1 MAQLAAITLDD
12 KYVLEEGRVYL
23 TGIQALVRLPLMQRQ
38 MDARAGLNTAG
49 CISGYRGSPLGGFD
63 QQLWRAQKFLAR
75 QHIHFQPG
83 INEDLGATIVWGSQ
97 QVNMYPDASY
107 DGVFGMWYGKG
118 PGVDRSGD
126 VFKHANH
133 AGTSKHGGVL
143 VLAGDD
149 HSCKSSTLPHQTEYA
164 FIDAQIPVLN
174 PSGVQDIL
182 DFGLHGWAMSRFS
195 GCWVAMKTI
204 AETVESS
211 AAADVAPDRITPVM
225 PDFAMPEDGLHIRW
239 PDTPKDQEYRLMKFK
254 LYAALAYARAN
265 KLNRIVIDSP
275 NPRLGI
281 ITTGKAY
288 LDVMQAFDDLGIS
301 ETDAAQIGIRVLK
314 VGMSWPLNRDDVREF
329 AQGLEEIIVVEE
341 KRAVMENQVKE
352 QLYNWREDVRPTV
365 IGKFDEKGEWIL
377 PSMDEL
383 TPARIAV
390 VLAARINRFFD
401 SAKIHDRIE
410 WLAQKELEIALPRP
424 DVARI
429 PWFCPGCPHNSS
441 TKVPDGSRAMAGI
454 GCHYMVNWMDR
465 STETFTHMGG
475 EGATWI
481 GQAPFTKEKHVFQNL
496 GDGTY
501 YHSGSLAVRAAVA
514 SGVNITYKI
523 LFNDAVAMT
532 GGQPVDGPLTVPQ
545 ITRQMA
551 DEGAKRI
558 IVLSDEPDKY
568 PVAAGFADGVDIRH
582 RDELDATQKE
592 LREISGVTIL
602 IFDQTCAA
610 EKRRRRKRKLMVDPP
625 KRVFIND
632 LVCEGCGDC
641 GVQSNCL
648 AVVPVETEF
657 GRKRAIDQ
665 SACNKDFSCL
675 KGFCPSFVTIEGG
688 TLRKPDAIAK
698 SDGANNDAIFASL
711 PRPALPPL
719 DEPWSVLVTG
729 VGGTGVVTIGALL
742 GMAAHIE
749 GKGIVGLDMAGLAQ
763 KGGAVVSHIR
773 FADTQDK
780 LHAARIPA
788 GEANVVLGCDL
799 LVAASYEGL
808 AKMRR
813 NFTKAVIN
821 SHETVTGAFT
831 RNPDF
836 ELKSGEHIAT
846 IRDACGEDAVYFV
859 EGSDIATRLMG
870 DSIATNLFMLGVAW
884 QRGLIPIGEDAL
896 MQAIDLNGVA
906 VEMNK
911 QSYFW
916 GRLFAHDPQKVRDL
930 VGPNEQQAHP
940 VATSL
945 ADILTRRKKFLT
957 DYQDAAYASR
967 YAGLVEKVAQ
977 VEKQRLGD
985 DHDELSKT
993 VARYYFKLLAYKD
1006 EYEVA
1011 RLYTDPAFAAKIRK
1025 TFAGEYKIKFH
1036 LAPPALADKD
1046 PENGHLKKQV
1056 YGPWMMTAFRALAKL
1071 KFLRGTALDPFGRTP
1086 ERKMERELITGYETL
1101 VQDVI
1106 GGLTPDNA
1114 RIAAALLALPEHIR
1128 GYGHIKEANIDKVKQ
1143 REAELRDQFHNPPE
1157 HLQAAE

>member
-1 MAQLAAITLDD
+1 MAKLAKVTLDD
-12 KYVLEEGRVYL
+12 KYTLEEGRIYL

-38 MDARAGLNTAG
+38 LDARAGLNTAG
-49 CISGYRGSPLGGFD
+49 CISGYRGSPLGGLD
-63 QQLWRAQKFLAR
+63 QQLWRAKKFLTK
-75 QHIHFQPG
+75 QQIEFQAG
-83 INEDLGATIVWGSQ
+83 VNEDLAATVVWGSQ
-97 QVNMYPDASY
+97 QVNMYPDAKY
-107 DGVFGMWYGKG
+107 DGVFGLWYGKG

-126 VFKHANH
+126 VFKHANY
-133 AGTSKHGGVL
+133 AGTSKNGGVL

-174 PSGVQDIL
+174 PSGVQDII
-182 DFGLHGWAMSRFS
+182 DFGLHGWAMSRYS

-211 AAADVAPDRITPVM
+211 AAVDVAPGRVAPII
-225 PDFAMPEDGLHIRW
+225 PDFELPEGGVHIRW
-239 PDTPKDQEYRLMKFK
+239 PDTPKEQELRLMKYK

-275 NPRLGI
+275 TPRLGI

-301 ETDAAQIGIRVLK
+301 EQDAANIGIRVLK

-365 IGKFDEKGEWIL
+365 IGKFDEKGNWNL

-383 TPARIAV
+383 TPARIAQ

-401 SAKIHDRIE
+401 SPKIHERIE
-410 WLAQKELEIALPRP
+410 WLAQKEREIAEPRP

-441 TKVPDGSRAMAGI
+441 TKVPEGSRAMAGI

-475 EGATWI
+475 EGVTWI
-481 GQAPFTKEKHVFQNL
+481 GQAPFTNEKHVFQNL

-501 YHSGSLAVRAAVA
+501 YHSGSLAIRAAVA

-532 GGQPVDGPLTVPQ
+532 GGQPVDGPISVPQ

-551 DEGAKRI
+551 DEGVTRI

-568 PVAAGFADGVDIRH
+568 PIDAHFASGVDIRH
-582 RDELDATQKE
+582 RDTLDETQKE
-592 LREISGVTIL
+592 LREVPGTSIL

-610 EKRRRRKRKLMVDPP
+610 EKRRRRKRKLMIDPP

-641 GVQSNCL
+641 GEKSNCL

-675 KGFCPSFVTIEGG
+675 NGFCPSFVTIEGG
-688 TLRKPDAIAK
+688 TLRKPEAAAKGDNHGDAV
-698 SDGANNDAIFASL
+698 FASL
-711 PRPALPPL
+711 PKPVLPSL
-719 DEPWSVLVTG
+719 AEPWSVLVTG

-773 FADTQDK
+773 FADKQEK

-799 LVAASYEGL
+799 LVAASFEGL

-813 NFTKAVIN
+813 NFTQAVIN
-821 SHETVTGAFT
+821 THETITGAFT

-836 ELKSGEHIAT
+836 ELKSNEHKKAIA
-846 IRDACGEDAVYFV
+846 DACGADAVSFV
-859 EGSDIATRLMG
+859 EGSDVATRLMG

-884 QRGLIPIGEDAL
+884 QRGLIPITEEAL

-906 VEMNK
+906 IEMNK
-911 QSYFW
+911 QSFYW
-916 GRLFAHDPQKVRDL
+916 GRLFAHDPQKVID
-930 VGPNEQQAHP
+930 VIGPNEKQAHP
-940 VATSL
+940 IATTLDDMVAK
-945 ADILTRRKKFLT
+945 RKTFLT
-957 DYQDAAYASR
+957 GYQNAAYANR
-967 YAGLVEKVAQ
+967 YEALVRKVASAEQ
-977 VEKQRLGD
+977 KLGD
-985 DHDELSKT
+985 GHDHLAKA
-993 VARYYFKLLAYKD
+993 VAKYYFKLLAYKD

-1011 RLYTDPAFAAKIRK
+1011 RLYTDPAFKAKLRK
-1025 TFAGEYKIKFH
+1025 NFTGKYKVKFH
-1036 LAPPALADKD
+1036 LAPPALANRDATI
-1046 PENGHLKKQV
+1046 GHLKKQV
-1056 YGPWMMTAFRALAKL
+1056 FGPWMMSAFGILAKF
-1071 KFLRGTALDPFGRTP
+1071 KFLRGTAMDPFGKTH
-1086 ERKMERELITGYETL
+1086 ERKTERTLITQYEQL
-1101 VQDVI
+1101 VDEI
-1106 GGLTPDNA
+1106 IAGLNADND
-1114 RIAAALLALPEHIR
+1114 RIAGALLALPEQIR
-1128 GYGHIKEANIDKVKQ
+1128 GYGHVKDANIAKVKE
-1143 REAELRDQFHNPPE
+1143 REAELRQQFHNPPE

>member
-1 MAQLAAITLDD
+1 MAKLAAVTLDD
-12 KYVLEEGRVYL
+12 KYTLEEGRIYL

-38 MDARAGLNTAG
+38 LDARAGLNTAG
-49 CISGYRGSPLGGFD
+49 CISGYRGSPLGGLD
-63 QQLWRAQKFLAR
+63 QQLWRAKKFLTK
-75 QHIHFQPG
+75 QQIEFQAG
-83 INEDLGATIVWGSQ
+83 VNEDLAATVVWGSQ
-97 QVNMYPDASY
+97 QVNMYPDARY

-126 VFKHANH
+126 VFKHANY
-133 AGTSKHGGVL
+133 AGTSRNGGVL

-174 PSGVQDIL
+174 PSGVQDII
-182 DFGLHGWAMSRFS
+182 DFGLHGWAMSRYS

-211 AAADVAPDRITPVM
+211 AAVDVAPDRVSPVM
-225 PDFAMPEDGLHIRW
+225 PDFAMPEGGVHIRW
-239 PDTPKDQEYRLMKFK
+239 PDTPKEQEHRLMKYK

-275 NPRLGI
+275 TPRLGI

-301 ETDAAQIGIRVLK
+301 EKDAADIGIRVLK

-329 AQGLEEIIVVEE
+329 AKGLEEIIVVEE

-383 TPARIAV
+383 TPARIAQ

-401 SAKIHDRIE
+401 SKDIHERIE
-410 WLAQKELEIALPRP
+410 WLAQKEKEIAEPRP

-441 TKVPDGSRAMAGI
+441 TKVPEGSRAMAGI

-475 EGATWI
+475 EGVTWI
-481 GQAPFTKEKHVFQNL
+481 GQAPFTTTKHVFQNL

-501 YHSGSLAVRAAVA
+501 YHSGSLAIRAAIA
-514 SGVNITYKI
+514 SKVNITYKI

-532 GGQPVDGPLTVPQ
+532 GGQPVDGPISVPQ

-551 DEGAKRI
+551 DEGVTRI

-568 PVAAGFADGVDIRH
+568 PIDAHFAPNVDIRH
-582 RDELDATQKE
+582 RDTLDETQKE
-592 LREISGVTIL
+592 LREVPGTSIL

-641 GVQSNCL
+641 GVKSNCL

-675 KGFCPSFVTIEGG
+675 NGFCPSFVTIEGG
-688 TLRKPDAIAK
+688 ALRKPEAAAKGGNHGDAV
-698 SDGANNDAIFASL
+698 FASL
-711 PRPALPPL
+711 PKPALPDL
-719 DEPWSVLVTG
+719 NEPWSVLITG

-742 GMAAHIE
+742 GMAAHLE

-799 LVAASYEGL
+799 LVAASFEGL

-813 NFTKAVIN
+813 NFTQAVIN
-821 SHETVTGAFT
+821 THETVTGAFT

-836 ELKSGEHIAT
+836 ELKSNEHKKAIL
-846 IRDACGEDAVYFV
+846 DACGNDAVNFV
-859 EGSDIATRLMG
+859 EGSDVATRLMG

-884 QRGLIPIGEDAL
+884 QRGLIPITEEAL
-896 MQAIDLNGVA
+896 MQAIELNGVA
-906 VEMNK
+906 IDMNK
-911 QSYFW
+911 QSFYW
-916 GRLFAHDPQKVRDL
+916 GRLFAHDPQKVIN
-930 VGPNEQQAHP
+930 VIGPNEKQAHP
-940 VATSL
+940 VAVTL
-945 ADILTRRKKFLT
+945 DDMVAKRKTFLT
-957 DYQDAAYASR
+957 GYQNAAYANR
-967 YAGLVEKVAQ
+967 FEALVQKVAQ
-977 VEKQRLGD
+977 AEKKLGD
-985 DHDELSKT
+985 GQDHLAKA
-993 VARYYFKLLAYKD
+993 VAKYYFKLLAYKD

-1011 RLYTDPAFAAKIRK
+1011 RLYTDPAFTAKLRK
-1025 TFAGEYKIKFH
+1025 NFTGNYKVKFH
-1036 LAPPALADKD
+1036 LAPPALASRDV
-1046 PENGHLKKQV
+1046 ESGNLKKQV
-1056 YGPWMMTAFRALAKL
+1056 YGPWMMSVFGVLAKF
-1071 KFLRGTALDPFGRTP
+1071 KFLRGTALDPFGKTH
-1086 ERKMERELITGYETL
+1086 ERKTERALITQYEDL
-1101 VQDVI
+1101 VNEVLA
-1106 GGLTPDNA
+1106 GLNHDNV
-1114 RIAAALLALPEHIR
+1114 RIAGALLALPEQIR
-1128 GYGHIKEANIDKVKQ
+1128 GYGHIKDANIAKVKQ
-1143 REAELRDQFHNPPE
+1143 REEELRNQFHNPPE

>member
-1 MAQLAAITLDD
+1 MTKLAAVTLDD
-12 KYVLEEGRVYL
+12 KYTLEEGRVFL

-38 MDARAGLNTAG
+38 MDVRAGLNTAA
-49 CISGYRGSPLGGFD
+49 CISGYRGSPLGGLD
-63 QQLWRAQKFLAR
+63 QQLWRAGKFLAK
-75 QHIHFQPG
+75 QQIEFQPG
-83 INEDLGATIVWGSQ
+83 VNEDLAATVVWGSQ
-97 QVNMYPDASY
+97 QVNMYKDAKY

-126 VFKHANH
+126 VFKHANY
-133 AGTSKHGGVL
+133 AGTSKNGGVL

-174 PSGVQDIL
+174 PSGVQDII
-182 DFGLHGWAMSRFS
+182 DYGLHGWAMSRFS

-211 AAADVAPDRITPVM
+211 AAVDVAPDRITPIT
-225 PDFAMPEDGLHIRW
+225 PDFDMPEGGLHIRW
-239 PDTPKDQEYRLMKFK
+239 PDTPKEQEHRLMKYK

-265 KLNRIVIDSP
+265 KLNKVVIDSP
-275 NPRLGI
+275 TPRLGI

-301 ETDAAQIGIRVLK
+301 EQDAANIGIRVMK

-329 AQGLEEIIVVEE
+329 ATGLEEIIVVEE

-383 TPARIAV
+383 TPARIAQ

-401 SAKIHDRIE
+401 SPKIHERIE
-410 WLAQKELEIALPRP
+410 WLAQKEKEIAEPRP

-441 TKVPDGSRAMAGI
+441 TKVPEGSRAMAGI

-465 STETFTHMGG
+465 RTETFTHMGG

-481 GQAPFTKEKHVFQNL
+481 GQAPFTNEKHVFQNL

-501 YHSGSLAVRAAVA
+501 YHSGSMAVRAAVA
-514 SGVNITYKI
+514 AKVNITYKI

-545 ITRQMA
+545 ITRQMY
-551 DEGAKRI
+551 DEGVSRI
-558 IVLSDEPDKY
+558 IVVSDEPDKY
-568 PVAAGFADGVDIRH
+568 PVASDFAPGVDIRH
-582 RDELDATQKE
+582 RDDLDATQKE
-592 LREISGVTIL
+592 LREVPGTSIL
-602 IFDQTCAA
+602 IYDQTCAA
-610 EKRRRRKRKLMVDPP
+610 EKRRRRKRKLIVDPP

-641 GVQSNCL
+641 GEQSNCL

-688 TLRKPDAIAK
+688 ALRKPEPAAKGGDHGDAV
-698 SDGANNDAIFASL
+698 FAAL
-711 PRPALPPL
+711 PRPTLPAL
-719 DEPWSVLVTG
+719 DQPWSVLITG

-773 FADTQDK
+773 FADAQEK

-799 LVAASYEGL
+799 LVAASFEGL

-813 NFTKAVIN
+813 NFTRAVIN
-821 SHETVTGAFT
+821 THETVTGAFT
-831 RNPDF
+831 HNPDF
-836 ELKSGEHIAT
+836 ELKSNEHQKAIA
-846 IRDACGEDAVYFV
+846 DACGKDAVLFV
-859 EGSDIATRLMG
+859 EGSDVATRLMG

-884 QRGLIPIGEDAL
+884 QQGLIPITEDAL
-896 MQAIDLNGVA
+896 MKAIELNGVA
-906 VEMNK
+906 VDMNK
-911 QSYFW
+911 QSFYW
-916 GRLFAHDPQKVRDL
+916 GRLFAHDREKV
-930 VGPNEQQAHP
+930 VKVIGPNEAEAHP
-940 VATSL
+940 IADTLDDMVAKRV
-945 ADILTRRKKFLT
+945 AFLT
-957 DYQDAAYASR
+957 DYQNAAYAKR
-967 YAGLVEKVAQ
+967 YRTLVDRVASAEKRLTGGSDDLARAVA
-977 VEKQRLGD
+977 K
-985 DHDELSKT
+985 S
-993 VARYYFKLLAYKD
+993 YFKLLAYKD

-1011 RLYTDPAFAAKIRK
+1011 RLYTDPAFMAKVRK
-1025 TFAGEYKIKFH
+1025 TFSGNFKMKFH
-1036 LAPPALADKD
+1036 MAPPAFADRD
-1046 PENGHLKKQV
+1046 PETGHLKKQAF
-1056 YGPWMMTAFRALAKL
+1056 GPWMMGAFKVLASM
-1071 KFLRGTALDPFGRTP
+1071 KFLRGTMMDPFAHNH
-1086 ERKMERELITGYETL
+1086 ERKMERQLITQYEAL
-1101 VQDVI
+1101 VDEI
-1106 GGLTPDNA
+1106 LSGLNA
-1114 RIAAALLALPEHIR
+1114 ENTRIATALLALPMQIR
-1128 GYGHIKEANIDKVKQ
+1128 GYGHIKEANITKTKQ
-1143 REAELRDQFHNPPE
+1143 REAELLDQFRNPPE

>member
-1 MAQLAAITLDD
+1 MAKLAAVTLDD
-12 KYVLEEGRVYL
+12 KYTLEEGRIYL

-38 MDARAGLNTAG
+38 LDARAGLNTAG
-49 CISGYRGSPLGGFD
+49 CISGYRGSPLGGLD
-63 QQLWRAQKFLAR
+63 QQLWRAKKFLTK
-75 QHIHFQPG
+75 QQIEFQAG
-83 INEDLGATIVWGSQ
+83 VNEDLAATVVWGSQ
-97 QVNMYPDASY
+97 QVNMYPDAKY

-126 VFKHANH
+126 VFKHANY
-133 AGTSKHGGVL
+133 AGTSRNGGVL

-174 PSGVQDIL
+174 PSGVQDII
-182 DFGLHGWAMSRFS
+182 DFGLHGWAMSRYS

-211 AAADVAPDRITPVM
+211 AAVDVAPDRVSPVM
-225 PDFAMPEDGLHIRW
+225 PDFAMPEGGVHIRW
-239 PDTPKDQEYRLMKFK
+239 PDTPKEQEHRLMKYK

-275 NPRLGI
+275 TPRLGI

-301 ETDAAQIGIRVLK
+301 EKDAADIGIRVLK

-329 AQGLEEIIVVEE
+329 AKGLEEIIVVEE

-383 TPARIAV
+383 TPARIAQ

-401 SAKIHDRIE
+401 SKDIHERIE
-410 WLAQKELEIALPRP
+410 WLAQKEKEIAEPRP

-441 TKVPDGSRAMAGI
+441 TKVPEGSRAMAGI

-475 EGATWI
+475 EGVTWI
-481 GQAPFTKEKHVFQNL
+481 GQAPFTTTKHVFQNL

-501 YHSGSLAVRAAVA
+501 YHSGSLAIRAAIA
-514 SGVNITYKI
+514 SKVNITYKI

-532 GGQPVDGPLTVPQ
+532 GGQPVDGPISVPQ

-551 DEGAKRI
+551 DEGVTRI

-568 PVAAGFADGVDIRH
+568 PIDAHFAPNVDIRH
-582 RDELDATQKE
+582 RDTLDETQKE
-592 LREISGVTIL
+592 LREVPGTSIL

-641 GVQSNCL
+641 GVKSNCL

-675 KGFCPSFVTIEGG
+675 NGFCPSFVTIEGG
-688 TLRKPDAIAK
+688 ALRKPEAAAKGGNHGDAV
-698 SDGANNDAIFASL
+698 FASL
-711 PRPALPPL
+711 PKPTLPDL
-719 DEPWSVLVTG
+719 KEPWSVLITG

-799 LVAASYEGL
+799 LVAASFEGL

-813 NFTKAVIN
+813 NFTQAVIN
-821 SHETVTGAFT
+821 THETVTGAFT

-836 ELKSGEHIAT
+836 ELKSNEHKKAIL
-846 IRDACGEDAVYFV
+846 DACGNDAVNFV
-859 EGSDIATRLMG
+859 EGSDVATRLMG

-884 QRGLIPIGEDAL
+884 QRGLIPITEEAL
-896 MQAIDLNGVA
+896 MQAIELNGVA
-906 VEMNK
+906 IDMNK
-911 QSYFW
+911 QSFYW
-916 GRLFAHDPQKVRDL
+916 GRLFAHDPQKVIN
-930 VGPNEQQAHP
+930 VIGPNEKQAHP
-940 VATSL
+940 VAVTL
-945 ADILTRRKKFLT
+945 DDMVAKRKTFLT
-957 DYQDAAYASR
+957 GYQNAAYANR
-967 YAGLVEKVAQ
+967 FEALVQKVAQ
-977 VEKQRLGD
+977 AEKKLGD
-985 DHDELSKT
+985 GQDHLAKA
-993 VARYYFKLLAYKD
+993 VAKYYFKLLAYKD

-1011 RLYTDPAFAAKIRK
+1011 RLYTDPAFTAKLRK
-1025 TFAGEYKIKFH
+1025 NFTGNYKVKFH
-1036 LAPPALADKD
+1036 LAPPALASRDV
-1046 PENGHLKKQV
+1046 ESGNLKKQV
-1056 YGPWMMTAFRALAKL
+1056 YGPWMMSAFGVLAKF
-1071 KFLRGTALDPFGRTP
+1071 KFLRGTALDPFGKTH
-1086 ERKMERELITGYETL
+1086 ERKTERALITQYEDL
-1101 VQDVI
+1101 VNEVLA
-1106 GGLTPDNA
+1106 GLNHDNV
-1114 RIAAALLALPEHIR
+1114 RIAGALLALPEQIR
-1128 GYGHIKEANIDKVKQ
+1128 GYGHIKDANIAKVKQ
-1143 REAELRDQFHNPPE
+1143 REEELRNQFHNPPE

>member
-1 MAQLAAITLDD
+1 M
-12 KYVLEEGRVYL
+12 KY
-23 TGIQALVRLPLMQRQ
+23 
-38 MDARAGLNTAG
+38 
-49 CISGYRGSPLGGFD
+49 
-63 QQLWRAQKFLAR
+63 
-75 QHIHFQPG
+75 
-83 INEDLGATIVWGSQ
+83 
-97 QVNMYPDASY
+97 
-107 DGVFGMWYGKG
+107 
-118 PGVDRSGD
+118 
-126 VFKHANH
+126 
-133 AGTSKHGGVL
+133 
-143 VLAGDD
+143 
-149 HSCKSSTLPHQTEYA
+149 
-164 FIDAQIPVLN
+164 
-174 PSGVQDIL
+174 
-182 DFGLHGWAMSRFS
+182 
-195 GCWVAMKTI
+195 
-204 AETVESS
+204 
-211 AAADVAPDRITPVM
+211 
-225 PDFAMPEDGLHIRW
+225 
-239 PDTPKDQEYRLMKFK
+239 K

-275 NPRLGI
+275 TPRMGI

-301 ETDAAQIGIRVLK
+301 ETDAANIGIRVLK

-341 KRAVMENQVKE
+341 KRAVMENQIKE

-365 IGKFDEKGEWIL
+365 IGKFDEQGNWNL

-383 TPARIAV
+383 TPARIAQ

-401 SAKIHDRIE
+401 SPEIHERIE
-410 WLAQKELEIALPRP
+410 WLAQKELEIAEPRP
-424 DVARI
+424 EVARI

-441 TKVPDGSRAMAGI
+441 TKVPEGSRALAGI

-481 GQAPFTKEKHVFQNL
+481 GQAPFTTTKHVFQNL

-501 YHSGSLAVRAAVA
+501 YHSGSLAIRAAVA

-532 GGQPVDGPLTVPQ
+532 GGQPVDGPISVPQ

-551 DEGAKRI
+551 DEGATRI

-568 PVAAGFADGVDIRH
+568 PIDAHFAPGVDIRH
-582 RDELDATQKE
+582 RDTLDETQKE
-592 LREISGVTIL
+592 LREVPGTSIL

-641 GVQSNCL
+641 GEKSNCL
-648 AVVPVETEF
+648 AVIPVETEF

-675 KGFCPSFVTIEGG
+675 NGFCPSFVTIEGG
-688 TLRKPDAIAK
+688 TLRKPEAAAKGDQHGDAV
-698 SDGANNDAIFASL
+698 FASL
-711 PRPALPPL
+711 PKPVLPSL
-719 DEPWSVLVTG
+719 TEPWSVLVTG

-773 FADTQDK
+773 FADTQEK

-799 LVAASYEGL
+799 LVAASFEGL

-813 NFTKAVIN
+813 NFTRAVIN
-821 SHETVTGAFT
+821 THETITGAFT

-836 ELKSGEHIAT
+836 ELKSNEHKKAIA
-846 IRDACGEDAVYFV
+846 DACGADAVSFV
-859 EGSDIATRLMG
+859 EGSDVATRLMG

-884 QRGLIPIGEDAL
+884 QRGLIPITEDAL

-906 VEMNK
+906 IEMNK
-911 QSYFW
+911 QSFYW
-916 GRLFAHDPQKVRDL
+916 GRLFAHDPQKVID
-930 VGPNEQQAHP
+930 VIGPNEKQAHP
-940 VATSL
+940 IATTLDDMVAK
-945 ADILTRRKKFLT
+945 RKTFLT
-957 DYQDAAYASR
+957 GYQNAAYANR
-967 YAGLVEKVAQ
+967 YEALVRKVASAEQ
-977 VEKQRLGD
+977 KLGD
-985 DHDELSKT
+985 GHDHLAK
-993 VARYYFKLLAYKD
+993 AAAKYYFKLLAYKD

-1011 RLYTDPAFAAKIRK
+1011 RLYTDPAFTAKLRK
-1025 TFAGEYKIKFH
+1025 NFTGKYKVKFH
-1036 LAPPALADKD
+1036 LAPPALATRDMTS
-1046 PENGHLKKQV
+1046 GHLKKQV
-1056 YGPWMMTAFRALAKL
+1056 FGPWMMQVFGVLAKF
-1071 KFLRGTALDPFGRTP
+1071 KFLRGTAMDPFGKTR
-1086 ERKMERELITGYETL
+1086 ERKTERALIARYEQL
-1101 VQDVI
+1101 VDEVI
-1106 GGLTPDNA
+1106 AGLNTNND
-1114 RIAAALLALPEHIR
+1114 RIAGALLALPEQIR
-1128 GYGHIKEANIDKVKQ
+1128 GYGHVKDANLARVKE
-1143 REAELRDQFHNPPE
+1143 REDELRQQFHNPPE

>member
-1 MAQLAAITLDD
+1 MAQLAAISLDD
-12 KYVLEEGRVYL
+12 KYTLEEGRVYL

-38 MDARAGLNTAG
+38 LDARAGLNTAG
-49 CISGYRGSPLGGFD
+49 CISGYRGSPLGGLD
-63 QQLWRAQKFLAR
+63 QQLWRAKKFLTR
-75 QHIHFQPG
+75 QQIEFQAG
-83 INEDLGATIVWGSQ
+83 VNEDLAATVVWGSQ
-97 QVNMYPDASY
+97 QVNMYKDAKY

-126 VFKHANH
+126 VFKHANY

-182 DFGLHGWAMSRFS
+182 DFGIHGWAMSRYS

-211 AAADVAPDRITPVM
+211 AAVDVAPDRITPII
-225 PDFAMPEDGLHIRW
+225 PDNFAMPEGGLHIRW
-239 PDTPKDQEYRLMKFK
+239 PDTPKDQEHRLMKYK

-265 KLNRIVIDSP
+265 KLNKTVIDSP
-275 NPRLGI
+275 NARLGI

-301 ETDAAQIGIRVLK
+301 EADAAKIGIRVLK

-329 AQGLEEIIVVEE
+329 AMGLEEIIVVEE

-390 VLAARINRFFD
+390 VLAERIKRFYD
-401 SAKIHDRIE
+401 SPKIHERID
-410 WLAQKELEIALPRP
+410 WLEQKEREIAEPRP

-441 TKVPDGSRAMAGI
+441 TKVPEGSRAMAGI

-475 EGATWI
+475 EGVTWI
-481 GQAPFTKEKHVFQNL
+481 GQAPFTNTKHVFQNL

-514 SGVNITYKI
+514 AGVNITYKI

-551 DEGAKRI
+551 DEGVKRI
-558 IVLSDEPDKY
+558 IVLSDEPYKY
-568 PVAAGFADGVDIRH
+568 PVASHFADGVDIRH
-582 RDELDATQKE
+582 RDELDNTQKE
-592 LREISGVTIL
+592 LREIEGVTIL

-641 GVQSNCL
+641 GEKSNCL

-675 KGFCPSFVTIEGG
+675 NGFCPSFVTIEGG
-688 TLRKPDAIAK
+688 SLRKPEAAAK
-698 SDGANNDAIFASL
+698 SGNAGDAIFASL
-711 PRPALPPL
+711 PRPTLP
-719 DEPWSVLVTG
+719 DITDPWSVLITG

-773 FADTQDK
+773 FADTQEK

-799 LVAASYEGL
+799 LVAASFEGL

-813 NFTKAVIN
+813 NFTQAVIN
-821 SHETVTGAFT
+821 THETVTGAFT

-836 ELKSGEHIAT
+836 QLKSNEHMKVIS
-846 IRDACGEDAVYFV
+846 DACGADAVNFV

-870 DSIATNLFMLGVAW
+870 NSIATNLFMLGVAW
-884 QRGLIPIGEDAL
+884 QRGLIPITEEAL

-906 VEMNK
+906 IDMNK
-911 QSYFW
+911 QSFYW
-916 GRLFAHDPQKVRDL
+916 GRLFAHDPKRVLD
-930 VGPNEQQAHP
+930 VIGPNETEAHP
-940 VATSL
+940 IATTLS
-945 ADILTRRKKFLT
+945 DIIAKRKAFLT
-957 DYQDAAYASR
+957 DYQNAAYANR
-967 YAGLVEKVAQ
+967 FAALVDRVAAAEK
-977 VEKQRLGD
+977 RLDGGD
-985 DHDELSKT
+985 DLART
-993 VARYYFKLLAYKD
+993 VAKYYFKLLAYKD

-1011 RLYTDPAFAAKIRK
+1011 RLYTDPAFRAKLAKNFTGDYKIR
-1025 TFAGEYKIKFH
+1025 FH
-1036 LAPPALADKD
+1036 LAPPALADRD
-1046 PENGHLKKQV
+1046 PETGHLKKQAF
-1056 YGPWMMTAFRALAKL
+1056 GPWMMNAFGILAKF
-1071 KFLRGTALDPFGRTP
+1071 KFLRGTALDPFGRTH
-1086 ERKMERELITGYETL
+1086 ERKMERQLIADYEALVDEVITGL
-1101 VQDVI
+1101 NH
-1106 GGLTPDNA
+1106 DNA
-1114 RIAAALLALPEHIR
+1114 RIANALLALPEQIR
-1128 GYGHIKEANIDKVKQ
+1128 GYGHIKDGNIDKVKT
-1143 REAELRDQFHNPPE
+1143 REAELLEQFRNPPE
-1157 HLQAAE
+1157 HLKAAE

>member
-1 MAQLAAITLDD
+1 MAKLAAVTLDD
-12 KYVLEEGRVYL
+12 KYTLEEGRIYL

-49 CISGYRGSPLGGFD
+49 CISGYRGSPLGGLD
-63 QQLWRAQKFLAR
+63 QQLWRAKKFLTK
-75 QHIHFQPG
+75 QQIEFQAG
-83 INEDLGATIVWGSQ
+83 VNEDLAATVVWGSQ
-97 QVNMYPDASY
+97 QVNMYPDAKY

-126 VFKHANH
+126 VFKHANY
-133 AGTSKHGGVL
+133 AGTSRNGGVL

-174 PSGVQDIL
+174 PSGVQDII
-182 DFGLHGWAMSRFS
+182 DFGLHGWAMSRYS

-211 AAADVAPDRITPVM
+211 AAVDVAPDRVSPVM
-225 PDFAMPEDGLHIRW
+225 PDFSMPEGGVHIRW
-239 PDTPKDQEYRLMKFK
+239 PDTPKEQEHRLMKYK

-275 NPRLGI
+275 TPRLGI

-301 ETDAAQIGIRVLK
+301 EQDAADIGIRVLK

-329 AQGLEEIIVVEE
+329 AKGLEEIIVVEE

-383 TPARIAV
+383 TPARIAQ

-401 SAKIHDRIE
+401 SNDIHERIE
-410 WLAQKELEIALPRP
+410 WLAQKEKEIAEPRP

-441 TKVPDGSRAMAGI
+441 TKVPEGSRAMAGI

-475 EGATWI
+475 EGVTWI
-481 GQAPFTKEKHVFQNL
+481 GQAPFTTTKHVFQNL

-501 YHSGSLAVRAAVA
+501 YHSGSLAIRAAVA

-532 GGQPVDGPLTVPQ
+532 GGQPVDGPLSVPQ

-551 DEGAKRI
+551 DEGVTRI

-568 PVAAGFADGVDIRH
+568 PIDAHFAPNVDIRH
-582 RDELDATQKE
+582 RDTLDETQKE
-592 LREISGVTIL
+592 LREVPGTSIL

-641 GVQSNCL
+641 GEKSNCL

-675 KGFCPSFVTIEGG
+675 NGFCPSFITIEGG
-688 TLRKPDAIAK
+688 ALRKPEAAAKGDNHGDAV
-698 SDGANNDAIFASL
+698 FASL
-711 PRPALPPL
+711 PKPTLPALT
-719 DEPWSVLVTG
+719 EPWSVLVTG

-773 FADTQDK
+773 FADRQEK

-799 LVAASYEGL
+799 LVAASFEGL

-813 NFTKAVIN
+813 NFTQAVIN
-821 SHETVTGAFT
+821 THETITGAFT

-836 ELKSGEHIAT
+836 ELKSNEHKKAIL
-846 IRDACGEDAVYFV
+846 DACGHDAVNFV
-859 EGSDIATRLMG
+859 EGSDVATRLMG

-884 QRGLIPIGEDAL
+884 QRGLIPITEEAL
-896 MQAIDLNGVA
+896 MQAIELNGVA
-906 VEMNK
+906 IDMNK
-911 QSYFW
+911 QSFYW
-916 GRLFAHDPQKVRDL
+916 GRLFAHDPQKVIDV
-930 VGPNEQQAHP
+930 VGPEEKQAHP
-940 VATSL
+940 IATTL
-945 ADILTRRKKFLT
+945 DDMVEKRKKFLT
-957 DYQDAAYASR
+957 GYQNAAYANR
-967 YAGLVEKVAQ
+967 FEALVQKVAQ
-977 VEKQRLGD
+977 AEKKLGD
-985 DHDELSKT
+985 GQDHLARA
-993 VARYYFKLLAYKD
+993 VAKYYFKLLAYKD

-1011 RLYTDPAFAAKIRK
+1011 RLYTDPAFKAKLRK
-1025 TFAGEYKIKFH
+1025 NFTGNYKIKFH
-1036 LAPPALADKD
+1036 LAPPALASRDA
-1046 PENGHLKKQV
+1046 ESGTLKKQV
-1056 YGPWMMTAFRALAKL
+1056 YGPWMMSAFGVLAKF
-1071 KFLRGTALDPFGRTP
+1071 KFLRGTALDPFGKTH
-1086 ERKMERELITGYETL
+1086 ERKTERALITHYEDL
-1101 VQDVI
+1101 VDEVLA
-1106 GGLTPDNA
+1106 GLNHDNI
-1114 RIAAALLALPEHIR
+1114 RIAGALLALPEQIR
-1128 GYGHIKEANIDKVKQ
+1128 GYGHIKDANLAKVKQ
-1143 REAELRDQFHNPPE
+1143 REEELRNQFHNPPE

>member
-1 MAQLAAITLDD
+1 MAKLAAVTLDD
-12 KYVLEEGRVYL
+12 KYTLEEGRIYL

-49 CISGYRGSPLGGFD
+49 CISGYRGSPLGGLD
-63 QQLWRAQKFLAR
+63 QQLWRAKKFLTK
-75 QHIHFQPG
+75 QQIEFQAG
-83 INEDLGATIVWGSQ
+83 VNEDLAATVVWGSQ
-97 QVNMYPDASY
+97 QVNMYPDAKY

-126 VFKHANH
+126 VFKHANY
-133 AGTSKHGGVL
+133 AGTSRNGGVL

-174 PSGVQDIL
+174 PSGVQDII
-182 DFGLHGWAMSRFS
+182 DFGLHGWAMSRYS

-211 AAADVAPDRITPVM
+211 AAVDVAPNRVSPVM
-225 PDFAMPEDGLHIRW
+225 PDFAMPEGGVHIRW
-239 PDTPKDQEYRLMKFK
+239 PDTPKEQEHRLMKYK

-265 KLNRIVIDSP
+265 RLNRIVIDSP
-275 NPRLGI
+275 TPRLGI

-301 ETDAAQIGIRVLK
+301 EQDAADIGIRVLK

-329 AQGLEEIIVVEE
+329 AKGLEEIIVVEE

-383 TPARIAV
+383 TPARIAQ

-401 SAKIHDRIE
+401 SQKIHDRIE
-410 WLAQKELEIALPRP
+410 WLAQKEKEIAEPRP

-441 TKVPDGSRAMAGI
+441 TKVPEGSRAMAGI

-475 EGATWI
+475 EGVTWI
-481 GQAPFTKEKHVFQNL
+481 GQAPFTTTKHVFQNL

-501 YHSGSLAVRAAVA
+501 YHSGSLAIRAAIA

-532 GGQPVDGPLTVPQ
+532 GGQPVDGPLSVPQ

-551 DEGAKRI
+551 DEGVTRI

-568 PVAAGFADGVDIRH
+568 PIDAHFAPNVDIRH
-582 RDELDATQKE
+582 RDTLDETQKE
-592 LREISGVTIL
+592 LREVPGTSIL

-641 GVQSNCL
+641 GEKSNCL

-675 KGFCPSFVTIEGG
+675 NGFCPSFVTIEGG
-688 TLRKPDAIAK
+688 ALRKPEAAAKGDNHGDAV
-698 SDGANNDAIFASL
+698 FASL
-711 PRPALPPL
+711 PKPALPAL
-719 DEPWSVLVTG
+719 TEPWSVLVTG

-773 FADTQDK
+773 FADRQEK

-799 LVAASYEGL
+799 LVAASFEGL

-813 NFTKAVIN
+813 NFTQAVIN
-821 SHETVTGAFT
+821 THETITGAFT

-836 ELKSGEHIAT
+836 ELKSNEHKKAIL
-846 IRDACGEDAVYFV
+846 DACGDDAVNFV
-859 EGSDIATRLMG
+859 EGSDVATRLMG

-884 QRGLIPIGEDAL
+884 QRGLIPITEEAL
-896 MQAIDLNGVA
+896 MQAIELNGVA
-906 VEMNK
+906 IDMNK
-911 QSYFW
+911 QSFYW
-916 GRLFAHDPQKVRDL
+916 GRLFAHDPQKVIDV
-930 VGPNEQQAHP
+930 VGPDEKQAHP
-940 VATSL
+940 IATTLDDMVAK
-945 ADILTRRKKFLT
+945 RKKFLT
-957 DYQDAAYASR
+957 GYQNAAYARR
-967 YAGLVEKVAQ
+967 YESLVTKVAQ
-977 VEKQRLGD
+977 AEKRLGD
-985 DHDELSKT
+985 GQDHLART
-993 VARYYFKLLAYKD
+993 VAKYYFKLLAYKD

-1011 RLYTDPAFAAKIRK
+1011 RLYTDPAFTAKLRK
-1025 TFAGEYKIKFH
+1025 NFTGNYKVKFH
-1036 LAPPALADKD
+1036 LAPPALASKD
-1046 PENGHLKKQV
+1046 AETGNLKKQV
-1056 YGPWMMTAFRALAKL
+1056 YGPWMMSAFAVLAKF
-1071 KFLRGTALDPFGRTP
+1071 KFLRGTALDPFGKTH
-1086 ERKMERELITGYETL
+1086 ERKTERALITHYEEL
-1101 VQDVI
+1101 VDEVLA
-1106 GGLTPDNA
+1106 GLNPDNI
-1114 RIAAALLALPEHIR
+1114 RIAGALLALPEQIR
-1128 GYGHIKEANIDKVKQ
+1128 GYGHIKDANIAKVKQ
-1143 REAELRDQFHNPPE
+1143 REEELRNQFHNPPE

>member
-1 MAQLAAITLDD
+1 MAKLATVTLDD
-12 KYVLEEGRVYL
+12 KYTLEEGRIYL

-38 MDARAGLNTAG
+38 LDARAGLNTAG
-49 CISGYRGSPLGGFD
+49 CISGYRGSPLGGLD
-63 QQLWRAQKFLAR
+63 QQLWRAQKFLTR
-75 QHIHFQPG
+75 QQIEFKPG
-83 INEDLGATIVWGSQ
+83 VNEDLAATVIWGSQ
-97 QVNMYPDASY
+97 QVNMYPDAKY
-107 DGVFGMWYGKG
+107 DGVFGLWYGKG

-126 VFKHANH
+126 VLKHANY
-133 AGTSKHGGVL
+133 AGTSKNGGVL

-174 PSGVQDIL
+174 PSGVQDII
-182 DFGLHGWAMSRFS
+182 DFGLHGWAMSRYS

-211 AAADVAPDRITPVM
+211 AAVDVAPGRVAPII
-225 PDFAMPEDGLHIRW
+225 PDFSLPEGGVHIRW
-239 PDTPKDQEYRLMKFK
+239 PDTPKDQEQRLMKYK

-265 KLNRIVIDSP
+265 KLNRIVINSP
-275 NPRLGI
+275 TPRMGI

-301 ETDAAQIGIRVLK
+301 ETDAANIGIRVLK

-365 IGKFDEKGEWIL
+365 IGKFDEQGNWNL

-383 TPARIAV
+383 TPARIAQ

-401 SAKIHDRIE
+401 SPEIHERIE
-410 WLAQKELEIALPRP
+410 WLAQKEREIAEPRP
-424 DVARI
+424 EVARI

-441 TKVPDGSRAMAGI
+441 TKVPEGSRALAGI

-481 GQAPFTKEKHVFQNL
+481 GQAPFTTTKHVFQNL

-501 YHSGSLAVRAAVA
+501 YHSGSLAIRAAVA

-532 GGQPVDGPLTVPQ
+532 GGQPVDGPISVPQ

-551 DEGAKRI
+551 DEGATRI

-568 PVAAGFADGVDIRH
+568 PIDAHFAPNVDIRH
-582 RDELDATQKE
+582 RDTLDETQKE
-592 LREISGVTIL
+592 LREVPGTSIL

-610 EKRRRRKRKLMVDPP
+610 EKRRRRKRKLIVDPP

-641 GVQSNCL
+641 GEKSNCL
-648 AVVPVETEF
+648 AVIPVETEF

-675 KGFCPSFVTIEGG
+675 NGFCPSFVTIEGG
-688 TLRKPDAIAK
+688 SLRKPEAAAKGDQHGDAV
-698 SDGANNDAIFASL
+698 FASL
-711 PRPALPPL
+711 PKPVLPSL
-719 DEPWSVLVTG
+719 AEPWSVLVTG

-773 FADTQDK
+773 FADTQEK

-799 LVAASYEGL
+799 LVAASFEGL

-813 NFTKAVIN
+813 NFTRAVIN
-821 SHETVTGAFT
+821 THETITGAFT

-836 ELKSGEHIAT
+836 ELKSNEHKKAIA
-846 IRDACGEDAVYFV
+846 DACGADAVSFV
-859 EGSDIATRLMG
+859 EGSDVATRLMG

-884 QRGLIPIGEDAL
+884 QRGLIPITEDAL

-906 VEMNK
+906 IEMNK
-911 QSYFW
+911 QSFYW
-916 GRLFAHDPQKVRDL
+916 GRLFAHDAQKVID
-930 VGPNEQQAHP
+930 VIGPNEKQAHP
-940 VATSL
+940 IATTLDDMVAK
-945 ADILTRRKKFLT
+945 RKTFLT
-957 DYQDAAYASR
+957 GYQNAAYANR
-967 YAGLVEKVAQ
+967 YEALVRKVASAEQ
-977 VEKQRLGD
+977 KLGD
-985 DHDELSKT
+985 GHDHLAKAT
-993 VARYYFKLLAYKD
+993 AKYYFKLLAYKD

-1011 RLYTDPAFAAKIRK
+1011 RLYTDPAFTAKLRK
-1025 TFAGEYKIKFH
+1025 NFTGKYKVKFH
-1036 LAPPALADKD
+1036 LAPPALATRDMTS
-1046 PENGHLKKQV
+1046 GHLKKQV
-1056 YGPWMMTAFRALAKL
+1056 FGPWMMQVFGVLAKF
-1071 KFLRGTALDPFGRTP
+1071 KFLRGTAIDPFGKTR
-1086 ERKMERELITGYETL
+1086 ERKTERALIAHYEQL
-1101 VQDVI
+1101 VDEVI
-1106 GGLTPDNA
+1106 AGLNTNND
-1114 RIAAALLALPEHIR
+1114 RIAGALLALPEQIR
-1128 GYGHIKEANIDKVKQ
+1128 GYGHVKDANIARVKE
-1143 REAELRDQFHNPPE
+1143 REAELRQQFHNPPE

>member
-1 MAQLAAITLDD
+1 MAQQLAAVQLDD
-12 KYVLEEGRVYL
+12 KYTLEEGRVYL

-38 MDARAGLNTAG
+38 LDARAGLNTAG
-49 CISGYRGSPLGGFD
+49 CISGYRGSPLGGLD
-63 QQLWRAQKFLAR
+63 QQLWRAQKFLTK
-75 QHIHFQPG
+75 QQIEFQPG
-83 INEDLGATIVWGSQ
+83 VNEDLAATVVWGSQ
-97 QVNMYPDASY
+97 QVNMYKDAKY

-182 DFGLHGWAMSRFS
+182 DYGLHGWAMSRYS

-211 AAADVAPDRITPVM
+211 AAADVAPDRITPII
-225 PDFAMPEDGLHIRW
+225 PTDFDMPEGGLHIRW
-239 PDTPKDQEYRLMKFK
+239 PDTPKEQEHRLMKYK

-265 KLNRIVIDSP
+265 KLNKTVIDSP
-275 NPRLGI
+275 NVRLGI

-301 ETDAAQIGIRVLK
+301 EEDAAKIGIRVLK

-329 AQGLEEIIVVEE
+329 ALGLEEIIVVEE

-383 TPARIAV
+383 TPARVAV
-390 VLAARINRFFD
+390 VLAERIKRFYD
-401 SAKIHDRIE
+401 SPAIHERID
-410 WLAQKELEIALPRP
+410 WLAEKEKEIAEPRP

-441 TKVPDGSRAMAGI
+441 TKVPEGSRAMAGI

-481 GQAPFTKEKHVFQNL
+481 GQAPFTHTKHVFQNL

-545 ITRQMA
+545 ITRQMF

-558 IVLSDEPDKY
+558 IVLSDEPEKY
-568 PVAAGFADGVDIRH
+568 PMGADFAPGVDIRH
-582 RDELDATQKE
+582 RDTLEDTQKE
-592 LREISGVTIL
+592 LREIEGVSIL

-641 GVQSNCL
+641 GEQSNCL
-648 AVVPVETEF
+648 AIVPVETEF

-688 TLRKPDAIAK
+688 ELRKPDAAAK
-698 SDGANNDAIFASL
+698 GDTGTDAVFASL
-711 PRPALPPL
+711 PRPTLPEI

-773 FADTQDK
+773 FANDQNK

-813 NFTKAVIN
+813 NFTQAVIN
-821 SHETVTGAFT
+821 THETVTGAFT
-831 RNPDF
+831 HNPDF
-836 ELKSGEHIAT
+836 ELKTNEHMKVIS
-846 IRDACGEDAVYFV
+846 DACGSDAVHFV

-870 DSIATNLFMLGVAW
+870 NSIATNLFMLGVAW
-884 QRGLIPIGEDAL
+884 QRGLIPISEEAL
-896 MQAIDLNGVA
+896 MQAIELNGVSID
-906 VEMNK
+906 MNK
-911 QSYFW
+911 QSFHW
-916 GRLFAHDPQKVRDL
+916 GRLYAHDRDRVIGI
-930 VGPNEQQAHP
+930 VGPNEAEAHP
-940 VATSL
+940 IATELS
-945 ADILTRRKKFLT
+945 DIIAKRRAFLT
-957 DYQDAAYASR
+957 DYQNAAYADR
-967 YAGLVEKVAQ
+967 FTALVDKVTAAEK
-977 VEKQRLGD
+977 RLNDQD
-985 DHDELSKT
+985 DLART
-993 VARYYFKLLAYKD
+993 VAKYYFKLLAYKD

-1011 RLYTDPAFAAKIRK
+1011 RLYTDPAFLKK
-1025 TFAGEYKIKFH
+1025 VTQTFTGDYKINFH
-1036 LAPPALADKD
+1036 LAPPSLANAD
-1046 PENGHLKKQV
+1046 PENGKPQKSV
-1056 YGPWMMTAFRALAKL
+1056 YGPWMMSAFRMLAKL
-1071 KFLRGTALDPFGRTP
+1071 KFLRGTKLDPFGRNP
-1086 ERKMERELITGYETL
+1086 ERKIERQLITDYEKL
-1101 VQDVI
+1101 VTEVLDGINHENV
-1106 GGLTPDNA
+1106 
-1114 RIAAALLALPEHIR
+1114 RIAKALLALPEHIR
-1128 GYGHIKEANIDKVKQ
+1128 GYGHVKEEHIAKVKV
-1143 REAELRDQFHNPPE
+1143 REAELLEQFRNPPE
-1157 HLQAAE
+1157 HLKAAE

>member
-1 MAQLAAITLDD
+1 M
-12 KYVLEEGRVYL
+12 KY
-23 TGIQALVRLPLMQRQ
+23 
-38 MDARAGLNTAG
+38 
-49 CISGYRGSPLGGFD
+49 
-63 QQLWRAQKFLAR
+63 
-75 QHIHFQPG
+75 
-83 INEDLGATIVWGSQ
+83 
-97 QVNMYPDASY
+97 
-107 DGVFGMWYGKG
+107 
-118 PGVDRSGD
+118 
-126 VFKHANH
+126 
-133 AGTSKHGGVL
+133 
-143 VLAGDD
+143 
-149 HSCKSSTLPHQTEYA
+149 
-164 FIDAQIPVLN
+164 
-174 PSGVQDIL
+174 
-182 DFGLHGWAMSRFS
+182 
-195 GCWVAMKTI
+195 
-204 AETVESS
+204 
-211 AAADVAPDRITPVM
+211 
-225 PDFAMPEDGLHIRW
+225 
-239 PDTPKDQEYRLMKFK
+239 K

-265 KLNRIVIDSP
+265 KLNKTVIDSP
-275 NPRLGI
+275 NARLGI

-301 ETDAAQIGIRVLK
+301 EEDAAKIGIKVLK

-329 AQGLEEIIVVEE
+329 AMGLEEIIVVEE

-390 VLAARINRFFD
+390 VLAERIKRFYD
-401 SAKIHDRIE
+401 SPAIHERID
-410 WLAQKELEIALPRP
+410 WLAEKEKEIAEPRP

-441 TKVPDGSRAMAGI
+441 TKVPEGSRAMAGI

-475 EGATWI
+475 EGVTWI
-481 GQAPFTKEKHVFQNL
+481 GQAPFTNEKHVFQNL

-545 ITRQMA
+545 ITRQMY

-568 PVAAGFADGVDIRH
+568 PMGSDFAPGVDIRH
-582 RDELDATQKE
+582 RDELDSTQKE
-592 LREISGVTIL
+592 LREIEGVSIL

-641 GVQSNCL
+641 GEKSNCL

-675 KGFCPSFVTIEGG
+675 NGFCPSFVTIEGG
-688 TLRKPDAIAK
+688 SLRKPEAAAKGDKSGDAV
-698 SDGANNDAIFASL
+698 FASL
-711 PRPALPPL
+711 PRPTLP
-719 DEPWSVLVTG
+719 DIDDPWSVLITG

-773 FADTQDK
+773 FANDQNK

-813 NFTKAVIN
+813 NFTQAVIN
-821 SHETVTGAFT
+821 THETVTGAFT

-836 ELKSGEHIAT
+836 QLKTNEHMKVIN
-846 IRDACGEDAVYFV
+846 DACGADAVHFV

-870 DSIATNLFMLGVAW
+870 NSIATNLFMLGVAW
-884 QRGLIPIGEDAL
+884 QRGLIPISEEAL
-896 MQAIDLNGVA
+896 MQAIELNGVG
-906 VEMNK
+906 VDMNK
-911 QSYFW
+911 QSFHW
-916 GRLFAHDPQKVRDL
+916 GRLYAHDPKRVIDV
-930 VGPNEQQAHP
+930 VGPNEAEAHP
-940 VATSL
+940 IATDLSDIVAK
-945 ADILTRRKKFLT
+945 RRAFLT
-957 DYQDAAYASR
+957 DYQNAAYADR
-967 YAGLVEKVAQ
+967 FVALVDKVAAA
-977 VEKQRLGD
+977 EKRLGGG
-985 DHDELSKT
+985 DELSRT
-993 VARYYFKLLAYKD
+993 VAKYYFKLMAYKD

-1011 RLYTDPAFAAKIRK
+1011 RLYTDPRFLAKLAK
-1025 TFAGEYKIKFH
+1025 NFTGDYKINFH
-1036 LAPPALADKD
+1036 LAPPAIATQD
-1046 PENGHLKKQV
+1046 PESGQLKKST
-1056 YGPWMMTAFRALAKL
+1056 YGPWMMSVFRILAKF
-1071 KFLRGTALDPFGRTP
+1071 KFLRGSSLDPFGRTH
-1086 ERKMERELITGYETL
+1086 ERKMERQLIADYEKL
-1101 VQDVI
+1101 VTEVI
-1106 GGLTPDNA
+1106 DGLTADNF
-1114 RIAAALLALPEHIR
+1114 RIANALLALPEQIR
-1128 GYGHIKEANIDKVKQ
+1128 GYGHVKDANIAKVKK
-1143 REAELRDQFHNPPE
+1143 REAELIEQFRNPPE
-1157 HLQAAE
+1157 HLKAAE

>member
-1 MAQLAAITLDD
+1 MAQHLAAVQLDD
-12 KYVLEEGRVYL
+12 KYTLEEGRVYL

-38 MDARAGLNTAG
+38 LDARAGLNTAG
-49 CISGYRGSPLGGFD
+49 CISGYRGSPLGGLD
-63 QQLWRAQKFLAR
+63 QQLWRAKKFLTK
-75 QHIHFQPG
+75 QQIEFQAG
-83 INEDLGATIVWGSQ
+83 VNEDLAATVVWGSQ
-97 QVNMYPDASY
+97 QVNMYKDAKY

-126 VFKHANH
+126 VFKHANY

-182 DFGLHGWAMSRFS
+182 DYGLHGWAMSRYS

-211 AAADVAPDRITPVM
+211 AAADVAPDRIMPVI
-225 PDFAMPEDGLHIRW
+225 PTDFDMPEGGLHIRW
-239 PDTPKDQEYRLMKFK
+239 PDTPKEQEHRLMKYK

-265 KLNRIVIDSP
+265 KLNKTVIDCP
-275 NPRLGI
+275 NARLGI

-301 ETDAAQIGIRVLK
+301 EEDAAKIGIRVLK

-329 AQGLEEIIVVEE
+329 AMGLEEIIVVEE

-352 QLYNWREDVRPTV
+352 QLYNWREDVRPQV

-383 TPARIAV
+383 TPARVAV
-390 VLAARINRFFD
+390 VLAERIKRFYD
-401 SAKIHDRIE
+401 SPAIHERID
-410 WLAQKELEIALPRP
+410 WLAEKEREIAEPRP

-481 GQAPFTKEKHVFQNL
+481 GQAPFTDTKHVFQNL

-545 ITRQMA
+545 ITRQMY

-558 IVLSDEPDKY
+558 IVLSDEPEKY
-568 PVAAGFADGVDIRH
+568 PMGADFAPGVDVRH
-582 RDELDATQKE
+582 RDTLDDTQKE
-592 LREISGVTIL
+592 LREIEGVSIL

-641 GVQSNCL
+641 GEQSNCL

-688 TLRKPDAIAK
+688 ELRKPDAAAK
-698 SDGANNDAIFASL
+698 GDTGMDTVFASL
-711 PRPALPPL
+711 PRPTLP
-719 DEPWSVLVTG
+719 DIDDPWSVLITG

-773 FADTQDK
+773 FANDQNK

-799 LVAASYEGL
+799 LVAASFEGL

-813 NFTKAVIN
+813 NFTQAVIN
-821 SHETVTGAFT
+821 THETVTGAFT
-831 RNPDF
+831 HNPDF
-836 ELKSGEHIAT
+836 ELKTNEHMKVIN
-846 IRDACGEDAVYFV
+846 DACGSEAVHFV

-870 DSIATNLFMLGVAW
+870 NSIATNLFMLGVAW
-884 QRGLIPIGEDAL
+884 QRGLIPISEEAL
-896 MQAIDLNGVA
+896 MQAIDLNGVSID
-906 VEMNK
+906 MNK
-911 QSYFW
+911 QSFYW
-916 GRLFAHDPQKVRDL
+916 GRLYAHDRNRVIEV
-930 VGPNEQQAHP
+930 VGPNEAEAHP
-940 VATSL
+940 IATELS
-945 ADILTRRKKFLT
+945 DIIAKRRAFLT
-957 DYQDAAYASR
+957 DYQNAAYADRFST
-967 YAGLVEKVAQ
+967 LVDKVAAA
-977 VEKQRLGD
+977 EKRLGD
-985 DHDELSKT
+985 EDDLART
-993 VARYYFKLLAYKD
+993 VAKYYFKLLAYKD

-1011 RLYTDPAFAAKIRK
+1011 RLYTDPAFMKK
-1025 TFAGEYKIKFH
+1025 VTQTFTGDYKINFH
-1036 LAPPALADKD
+1036 LAPPSLANAD
-1046 PENGHLKKQV
+1046 PETGKPQKSV
-1056 YGPWMMTAFRALAKL
+1056 YGPWMMSAFRMLAKL
-1071 KFLRGTALDPFGRTP
+1071 KFLRGTKLDPFGRNP
-1086 ERKMERELITGYETL
+1086 ERKVERQLITDYEKL
-1101 VQDVI
+1101 VAEVLD
-1106 GGLTPDNA
+1106 GLTHDNA
-1114 RIAAALLALPEHIR
+1114 RIAKALLALPEHIR
-1128 GYGHIKEANIDKVKQ
+1128 GYGHVKEDHIKKVKA
-1143 REAELRDQFHNPPE
+1143 REAELLDQFRNPPE
-1157 HLQAAE
+1157 HLKAAE

>member
-1 MAQLAAITLDD
+1 MAKLAAVTLDD
-12 KYVLEEGRVYL
+12 KYTLEEGRIYL

-49 CISGYRGSPLGGFD
+49 CISGYRGSPLGGLD
-63 QQLWRAQKFLAR
+63 QQLWRAKKFLTK
-75 QHIHFQPG
+75 QQIEFQAG
-83 INEDLGATIVWGSQ
+83 VNEDLAATVVWGSQ
-97 QVNMYPDASY
+97 QVNMYPDAKY

-126 VFKHANH
+126 VLKHANY
-133 AGTSKHGGVL
+133 AGTSKNGGVL

-174 PSGVQDIL
+174 PSGVQDII
-182 DFGLHGWAMSRFS
+182 DFGLHGWAMSRYS

-211 AAADVAPDRITPVM
+211 AAVDVSPERVSPVT
-225 PDFAMPEDGLHIRW
+225 PDFAMPEGGVHIRW
-239 PDTPKDQEYRLMKFK
+239 PDTPKEQEHRLMKYK

-301 ETDAAQIGIRVLK
+301 EQDAADIGIRVLK

-365 IGKFDEKGEWIL
+365 IGKFDEKGDWIL

-383 TPARIAV
+383 TPARIAQ
-390 VLAARINRFFD
+390 VLAARINHFFD
-401 SAKIHDRIE
+401 SKDIHDRIE
-410 WLAQKELEIALPRP
+410 WLTQKEKEIAQPRP
-424 DVARI
+424 EVARI

-475 EGATWI
+475 EGVTWI
-481 GQAPFTKEKHVFQNL
+481 GQAPFTTTKHVFQNL

-501 YHSGSLAVRAAVA
+501 YHSGSLAIRAAIA

-532 GGQPVDGPLTVPQ
+532 GGQPVDGPLSVPQ

-551 DEGAKRI
+551 NEGATRI

-568 PVAAGFADGVDIRH
+568 PIDAHFAPNVDIRH
-582 RDELDATQKE
+582 RDTLDETQKE
-592 LREISGVTIL
+592 LREVPGTSIL

-641 GVQSNCL
+641 GEKSNCL

-675 KGFCPSFVTIEGG
+675 NGFCPSFVTIEGG
-688 TLRKPDAIAK
+688 ALRKPEAAAKGDNSGDAV
-698 SDGANNDAIFASL
+698 FASL
-711 PRPALPPL
+711 PKPSLPTL
-719 DEPWSVLVTG
+719 NEPWSVLVTG

-773 FADTQDK
+773 FADTQEK

-799 LVAASYEGL
+799 LVAASFEGL

-813 NFTKAVIN
+813 NFTQAVIN
-821 SHETVTGAFT
+821 THETITGAFT

-836 ELKSGEHIAT
+836 ELKSNEHKKAIA
-846 IRDACGEDAVYFV
+846 DACGADAVSFV
-859 EGSDIATRLMG
+859 EGSDVATRLMG

-884 QRGLIPIGEDAL
+884 QRGLIPITEEAL
-896 MQAIDLNGVA
+896 MQAIELNGVA
-906 VEMNK
+906 IEMNK
-911 QSYFW
+911 QSFYW
-916 GRLFAHDPQKVRDL
+916 GRLFAHHAQKVLD
-930 VGPNEQQAHP
+930 VIGPNETQAHP
-940 VATSL
+940 IATTLDDML
-945 ADILTRRKKFLT
+945 AKRKTFLT
-957 DYQDAAYASR
+957 SYQNAAYANR
-967 YAGLVEKVAQ
+967 YEALVQKVAAA
-977 VEKQRLGD
+977 EKKLGD
-985 DHDELSKT
+985 GQDHLAK
-993 VARYYFKLLAYKD
+993 AAAKYYFKLLAYKD

-1011 RLYTDPAFAAKIRK
+1011 RLYTDPAFKAKLRK
-1025 TFAGEYKIKFH
+1025 NFTGNYKVKFH
-1036 LAPPALADKD
+1036 LAPPALASRDV
-1046 PENGHLKKQV
+1046 ETGTLKKQV
-1056 YGPWMMTAFRALAKL
+1056 YGPWMMSAFGIMAKF
-1071 KFLRGTALDPFGRTP
+1071 KFLRGTVLDPFGKTH
-1086 ERKMERELITGYETL
+1086 ERKTERALITQYEEL
-1101 VQDVI
+1101 VNEVLA
-1106 GGLTPDNA
+1106 GLNHDNV
-1114 RIAAALLALPEHIR
+1114 RIAGALLSLPEQIR
-1128 GYGHIKEANIDKVKQ
+1128 GYGHVKDANLAKVKQ
-1143 REAELRDQFHNPPE
+1143 REEELRSQFHNPPE